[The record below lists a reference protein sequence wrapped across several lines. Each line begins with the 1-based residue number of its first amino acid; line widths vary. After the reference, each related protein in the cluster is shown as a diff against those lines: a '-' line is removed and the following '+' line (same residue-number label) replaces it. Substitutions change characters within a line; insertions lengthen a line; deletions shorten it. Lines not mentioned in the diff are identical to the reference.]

1 MKLLLKLVFIL
12 TINNLYSAS
21 PYVDNQ
27 LIVKFSSGLD
37 EKNISQKLEKTDFIL
52 KQILVKKLNIWLI
65 ELNSKNKTIFEH
77 LEEISNF
84 DFVDYVQLDHKV
96 SQREIPND
104 PYFNQMWG
112 LNNTGQNGGQFD
124 GDIDAEEAWDI
135 TTGGLTSIGDEI
147 VVAVVDGGVD
157 INHPDLISNIWVN
170 ENEIPNNGI
179 DDDGNGYVDD
189 INGWDAYSNDGSIP
203 SDNHGTHVAG
213 TIGAK
218 GNNNSDVVGV
228 NWNVKIMSVAGSSG
242 STSTISL
249 AYGYIL
255 DQKSL
260 WLSSNGEFGANVVA
274 TNSSFGVDNANCNS
288 GSYPVWNDLYDAM
301 GQVGILSAAATTNS
315 NQNVDQVG
323 DVPTGCNSEW
333 VISVTNTTRNDV
345 KYNSAGYG
353 ANNIDLGAPGTDI
366 CSTVSGG
373 VSCSYTGTSMATPHV
388 AGAVGLMHAG
398 ASIAFA
404 QDCINNPAACSLE
417 IKNVLLNTVDIL
429 PSLDGITV
437 SGGRLNLFNAL
448 QEISGP
454 SPNLDFSPGE
464 FTFQINQG
472 DLENDILTLFNNGED
487 NSILSY
493 QLKVSPFLA
502 MNESDNYGN
511 IWSDSETELFDYE
524 WIDISEIGTLYSFP
538 NNDDF
543 GQELSLDFDFPFY
556 GNNYNI
562 IRINPNGW
570 IGFGDNS
577 NEWDNQQLPS
587 NSAPSPAI
595 FPFWDDLNP
604 VNDNCNQYCSGNV
617 YYHSNNDR
625 IVVWFNNVAHWWTN
639 FENSF
644 YDFQV
649 IMYSNGDIDFNYNE
663 MIGDYSSATIGIQN
677 FGAEDGLQVSYNNNY
692 AESLLSIKI
701 VQSPEWIT
709 LSQNFGQINAGESN
723 QINITIDS
731 NDLLL
736 NEYLNYV
743 NITSFGGNVNIPL
756 YVFINEDV
764 TFMGDLNFDEIIN
777 ILDAVIM
784 VNFITSEDEANNQVF
799 ESADLNIDGLIN
811 VLDIVLLVNIIL
823 G

>member
-1 MKLLLKLVFIL
+1 M
-12 TINNLYSAS
+12 
-21 PYVDNQ
+21 
-27 LIVKFSSGLD
+27 
-37 EKNISQKLEKTDFIL
+37 

-218 GNNNSDVVGV
+218 GNNNSDVVGI

-323 DVPTGCNSEW
+323 DVPTGCNSDW
-333 VISVTNTTRNDV
+333 VISVTNTTRNDI

-373 VSCSYTGTSMATPHV
+373 VSCYTGTSMATPHV

-493 QLKVSPFLA
+493 QLKVSPFLG

-570 IGFGDNS
+570 IGFGDDS

-587 NSAPSPAI
+587 SSAPSPAI

-617 YYHSNNDR
+617 YYHSNSDR

-692 AESLLSIKI
+692 VESLLSIKI

-723 QINITIDS
+723 EINITIDS

-743 NITSFGGNVNIPL
+743 NITSFGGNANIPL

-784 VNFITSEDEANNQVF
+784 VNLITSEDEANNQVF
-799 ESADLNIDGLIN
+799 ESADLNFDGLIN

-823 G
+823 D

>member
-12 TINNLYSAS
+12 TINNLYAAT

-65 ELNSKNKTIFEH
+65 ELNSKSKTIFEH

-135 TTGGLTSIGDEI
+135 TTGGFTSIGDEI

-417 IKNVLLNTVDIL
+417 IKNVLLNTVDTL

-437 SGGRLNLFNAL
+437 SGGRLNLL
-448 QEISGP
+448 
-454 SPNLDFSPGE
+454 
-464 FTFQINQG
+464 
-472 DLENDILTLFNNGED
+472 
-487 NSILSY
+487 
-493 QLKVSPFLA
+493 
-502 MNESDNYGN
+502 M
-511 IWSDSETELFDYE
+511 
-524 WIDISEIGTLYSFP
+524 LYKK
-538 NNDDF
+538 
-543 GQELSLDFDFPFY
+543 L
-556 GNNYNI
+556 
-562 IRINPNGW
+562 
-570 IGFGDNS
+570 
-577 NEWDNQQLPS
+577 
-587 NSAPSPAI
+587 
-595 FPFWDDLNP
+595 
-604 VNDNCNQYCSGNV
+604 
-617 YYHSNNDR
+617 
-625 IVVWFNNVAHWWTN
+625 VV
-639 FENSF
+639 
-644 YDFQV
+644 QV
-649 IMYSNGDIDFNYNE
+649 
-663 MIGDYSSATIGIQN
+663 
-677 FGAEDGLQVSYNNNY
+677 
-692 AESLLSIKI
+692 
-701 VQSPEWIT
+701 
-709 LSQNFGQINAGESN
+709 
-723 QINITIDS
+723 
-731 NDLLL
+731 
-736 NEYLNYV
+736 
-743 NITSFGGNVNIPL
+743 
-756 YVFINEDV
+756 
-764 TFMGDLNFDEIIN
+764 
-777 ILDAVIM
+777 
-784 VNFITSEDEANNQVF
+784 
-799 ESADLNIDGLIN
+799 LI
-811 VLDIVLLVNIIL
+811 
-823 G
+823 